1 MRGTGDVLEVG
12 QDSLAEVAKNERRS
26 VRGQERQTVDN
37 VAHLVISDLDVSG
50 RRGAYTTVMEKWLNS
65 VGR

>member
-26 VRGQERQTVDN
+26 VLALGRQTVDN
-37 VAHLVISDLDVSG
+37 VAHLVISELDVSG
-50 RRGAYTTVMEKWLNS
+50 RRDAYTTVMWRWLNS

>member
-26 VRGQERQTVDN
+26 VRGQGIQTVDN
-37 VAHLVISDLDVSG
+37 VAHLVISELDVSG
-50 RRGAYTTVMEKWLNS
+50 RRGAYTTVMWRWVNS

>member
-1 MRGTGDVLEVG
+1 MIEVG

-26 VRGQERQTVDN
+26 VRGQGRQTVDN

-50 RRGAYTTVMEKWLNS
+50 RKDAYTTVMGRWLNS